1 VDSRRLATRLRWRVS
16 RDPTLREVRDVA
28 CESRIAVWLV
38 GGLVRDAALGQRGED
53 IDLVALRGSAKVVK
67 RLQQTWGCRG
77 FRFRKRGVT
86 TWRFSVAGRQVDLV
100 AAPRRTLA
108 EELRRRE
115 LTINA
120 VAYDLLAGR
129 LDDPL
134 RGASDLRAKRL
145 RLPRPGV
152 LHDDPMRAL
161 RIARFL
167 SQLPGFRLDPAAARE
182 ARACAPALRRAAVE
196 RVREELDKLLR
207 APDPARGLNVLLRL
221 ELQDPVLPE
230 LTPMR
235 TCLAG
240 AGRPDVWNH
249 TIDAI
254 ALSANRP
261 RLPGASRVGDD
272 DRRILR
278 WALLLHDICKPDTL
292 AHRPDGRPTFHGHE
306 VVGARRADALLR
318 RLRQSRELRRRVKRV
333 VLFHLRPHHLS
344 DAGAPP
350 RGMRRL
356 VRESGDDLPLLLLH
370 AACDAKASGA
380 PDARRRWGPLRRVL
394 LGLQDLAERARRR
407 PLPTLVNGR
416 DVMTVLGLGPGPEVG
431 VALDAI
437 REAQESGE
445 LRTRREAL
453 AWLRS
458 LKGQR
463 RSRR

>member
-1 VDSRRLATRLRWRVS
+1 MDSRRLATRLRWRVS
-16 RDPTLREVRDVA
+16 RDRILRQVRDVA

-38 GGLVRDAALGQRGED
+38 GGLVRDAALGQRGDD

-67 RLQQTWGCRG
+67 QLQQIWGSRG

-100 AAPRRTLA
+100 AAPRRGLA

-152 LHDDPMRAL
+152 IHDDPIRAL

-167 SQLPGFRLDPAAARE
+167 AQLPGFRLDSAAERE
-182 ARACAPALRRAAVE
+182 ARACAPALRRAAAE

-207 APDPARGLNVLLRL
+207 APNPARGLNALLRL
-221 ELQDPVLPE
+221 ELQEPVLPE

-240 AGRPDVWNH
+240 AGRPDVWSH

-254 ALSANRP
+254 AMSANRP
-261 RLPGASRVGDD
+261 RLPGASRLRDDD

-292 AHRPDGRPTFHGHE
+292 AHRSDGRPTFHGHE
-306 VVGARRADALLR
+306 VLGARRAGALLL
-318 RLRQSRELRRRVKRV
+318 RLRTPGNQRRRITR
-333 VLFHLRPHHLS
+333 LIRFHLRPSHLA
-344 DAGAPP
+344 DAGAPA

-356 VRESGDDLPLLLLH
+356 LREIGADLPLLVSH
-370 AACDAKASGA
+370 SACDAAASGA
-380 PDARRRWGPLRRVL
+380 PDARTRWRRLSPVLRSL
-394 LGLQDLAERARRR
+394 LALADAAPPAPPPR
-407 PLPTLVNGR
+407 LVDGR
-416 DVMTVLGLGPGPEVG
+416 DVMRVLRLRPG
-431 VALDAI
+431 VAVGRILERIRDRQDA
-437 REAQESGE
+437 GT
-445 LRTRREAL
+445 LRTRRQAL
-453 AWLRS
+453 DYLAGLADER
-458 LKGQR
+458 
-463 RSRR
+463 